1 MKRILGLLGAGG
13 LALLAVTPT
22 QADIVFAS
30 NPGPYLSTPGGSA
43 TVGTPFTVG
52 ATPVNITALGFF
64 DYTGL
69 GLTVAHEVGIYDL
82 GQHLLGSVTV
92 PTGSG
97 VPYHDG
103 TRWADL
109 SQSVALAAN
118 TGYMLAYHVQ
128 GDPDNCWVVGPG
140 NSVTIDPHFALSGSG
155 YTLTMGSP
163 LAYPNYLPTYGWYL
177 FGGNMAVSVPEPGQ
191 WATMGVTLLGVA
203 GYGFRR
209 YRLNRAA

>member
-1 MKRILGLLGAGG
+1 MKRILGLIGAGG

-22 QADIVFAS
+22 QADIVFAT
-30 NPGPYLSTPGGSA
+30 NPSGSLSAAGLPA

-52 ATPVNITALGFF
+52 ATPVSITALGFF

-82 GQHLLGSVTV
+82 GQHLLGSVMV
-92 PTGSG
+92 PAGSG

-109 SQSVALAAN
+109 SQSIALAAN
-118 TGYMLAYHVQ
+118 TGYMLAFHVQ

-140 NSVTIDPHFALSGSG
+140 NSVTIDPHFALAGSG
-155 YTLTMGSP
+155 YTVTIGST
-163 LAYPNYLPTYGWYL
+163 LAYPGYLPYDIYL
-177 FGGNMAVSVPEPGQ
+177 FGGNMAVSVPEPSQ
-191 WATMGVTLLGVA
+191 WAAMGLTLLGVA

-209 YRLNRAA
+209 YQLRRTA